1 MQLETQH
8 NSDVFFLAGLYVNR
22 RTNGSFYR
30 RVSPTSFYPMLSGIA
45 TQEQATIMMRK
56 LHSPDYFCVSSEG
69 DFEGL
74 RDDCYWCV
82 GVWVCHHCHS
92 LRNTDGKNRV
102 RPFARRQFLVE
113 SDCLPRQA
121 RDSDE
126 ERKGRPKHTRA
137 IVRVFLPRANV

>member
-82 GVWVCHHCHS
+82 GVCVPS
-92 LRNTDGKNRV
+92 LLFFAEHGRKEPRL
-102 RPFARRQFLVE
+102 FARRFLVK
-113 SDCLPRQA
+113 SDCFAQTGSGQR
-121 RDSDE
+121 
-126 ERKGRPKHTRA
+126 
-137 IVRVFLPRANV
+137 

>member
-82 GVWVCHHCHS
+82 GVCVCHHCYS
-92 LRNTDGKNRV
+92 LRNTDGKNHV
-102 RPFARRQFLVE
+102 
-113 SDCLPRQA
+113 CLHA
-121 RDSDE
+121 
-126 ERKGRPKHTRA
+126 
-137 IVRVFLPRANV
+137 VFL